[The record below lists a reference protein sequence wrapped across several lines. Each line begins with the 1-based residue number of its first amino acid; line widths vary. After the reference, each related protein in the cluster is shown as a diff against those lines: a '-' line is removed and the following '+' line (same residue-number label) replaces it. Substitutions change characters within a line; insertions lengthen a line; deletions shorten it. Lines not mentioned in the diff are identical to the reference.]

1 MAGLAFWS
9 ALVMIA
15 VAVLAILSGNSA
27 FIGLGAILFTIG
39 LILISPSLVN
49 PIARLF
55 GEIMAFIFA
64 RQGTAQLAEGNLS
77 RQPGRAAITASTT
90 MIALA
95 VLVMAGS
102 ILSSLSI
109 SFNRML
115 ENSLA
120 SDYLLVP
127 PSVTVWGTNVGASP
141 ELAENL
147 RAVDG
152 VEVVSTLRFA
162 GTQINDVAVGLLGI
176 EPVAYTLTSG
186 LTFTDGDPQTAYK
199 AMNEG
204 RSIVINGLLAS
215 TAGVKLGDEVTLLTP
230 AGELKYTIAGIASD
244 FLNAKTT
251 TGYISQANIET
262 DFGRTEDMFFQIN
275 VEDGADAAALE
286 AGFMNAIKPYPQF
299 KLVSGAEYLEQNSG
313 LFNAAFAGM
322 YAMMLFLSIPSLIAM
337 VNTLAIGV
345 IERTREIGMLRAV
358 GATRRQVRT
367 VILAEALILASI
379 GTAFGLLSGLYLGMM
394 AVNAFGALGFPIDY
408 VFPTGGV
415 IAAVAVGL
423 LFGAIAAV
431 IPARQASRLDVVQ
444 ALRYE

>member
-1 MAGLAFWS
+1 
-9 ALVMIA
+9 
-15 VAVLAILSGNSA
+15 
-27 FIGLGAILFTIG
+27 
-39 LILISPSLVN
+39 
-49 PIARLF
+49 
-55 GEIMAFIFA
+55 
-64 RQGTAQLAEGNLS
+64 
-77 RQPGRAAITASTT
+77 
-90 MIALA
+90 
-95 VLVMAGS
+95 
-102 ILSSLSI
+102 
-109 SFNRML
+109 
-115 ENSLA
+115 
-120 SDYLLVP
+120 
-127 PSVTVWGTNVGASP
+127 
-141 ELAENL
+141 
-147 RAVDG
+147 
-152 VEVVSTLRFA
+152 
-162 GTQINDVAVGLLGI
+162 
-176 EPVAYTLTSG
+176 
-186 LTFTDGDPQTAYK
+186 
-199 AMNEG
+199 MNEG

-230 AGELKYTIAGIASD
+230 AGELKYMIAGIASD

-322 YAMMLFLSIPSLIAM
+322 YAMMFFLSIPSLIAM